1 MPQYLGLK
9 YTVICFKIVLQKQ
22 DLKLI
27 WQIVKIIINPGYGY
41 MRVHT
46 LLLFACL
53 KVFKIKSPLYIVQD
67 NTLLVIQMSNACTK
81 SN

>member
-9 YTVICFKIVLQKQ
+9 YIVICFKIVLQKRVI
-22 DLKLI
+22 KLI
-27 WQIVKIIINPGYGY
+27 WQIVKIIINPGHGY

-53 KVFKIKSPLYIVQD
+53 KVFKIKSPLYIED
-67 NTLLVIQMSNACTK
+67 NMLLVTQMSNACTN
-81 SN
+81 SI